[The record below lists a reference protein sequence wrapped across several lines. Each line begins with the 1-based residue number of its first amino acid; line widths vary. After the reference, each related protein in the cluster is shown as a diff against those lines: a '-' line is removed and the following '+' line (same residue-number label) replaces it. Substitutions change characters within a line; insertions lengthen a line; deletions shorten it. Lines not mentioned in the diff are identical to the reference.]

1 MSHPK
6 RLLLFL
12 VFSAGAAAASAQET
26 GAAGAAGM
34 SLWEILRS
42 GGFVMVVLGIV
53 SAIALALVFYYFF
66 ALRRESVIPAN
77 LVEEARAAA
86 DRGDLGALTAACEAY
101 PSPTAEILG
110 TGLERARIRGAL
122 DSGQFREAVEA
133 EGERQV
139 ASLRQQIRYLYD
151 ISVICPMIGL
161 LGTVIGMIRSFI
173 RVDPR
178 IGGLTL
184 SETVVE
190 GNPLGLAGGVSQALI
205 TTASGLVVAIPA
217 MILFSYFRGRVSRLA
232 SEMEA
237 VCGEIAA
244 RLRGARG

>member
-1 MSHPK
+1 M
-6 RLLLFL
+6 LLT
-12 VFSAGAAAASAQET
+12 VAAATVGAQE
-26 GAAGAAGM
+26 AASEAGGGM
-34 SLWEILRS
+34 SLWEILES
-42 GGFVMVVLGIV
+42 GGLVMIVLGVI

-66 ALRRESVIPAN
+66 ALRREGIVPGG

-86 DRGDLGALTAACEAY
+86 DRGDFGALTAACEAY
-101 PSPTAEILG
+101 PSPTADILG
-110 TGLERARIRGAL
+110 TGLERSRVRGML
-122 DSGQFREAVEA
+122 DAGLFRDAIEA
-133 EGERQV
+133 EGARQV
-139 ASLRQQIRYLYD
+139 ASLRQQIRYLHD
-151 ISVICPMIGL
+151 ISVVSPMIGL

-217 MILFSYFRGRVSRLA
+217 MILFSYFRGKVSRLTA
-232 SEMEA
+232 EMEA

>member
-1 MSHPK
+1 MTYPK
-6 RLLLFL
+6 GFL
-12 VFSAGAAAASAQET
+12 VPILFSAAAATAAAQEASP
-26 GAAGAAGM
+26 AAGAGM

-42 GGFVMVVLGIV
+42 GGVVMIVLGVV
-53 SAIALALVFYYFF
+53 SAIALALVLYYFF
-66 ALRRESVIPAN
+66 ALRRESIVPAG

-101 PSPTAEILG
+101 PSPTADILG

-133 EGERQV
+133 EGARQV
-139 ASLRQQIRYLYD
+139 ASLRQQIRYLHD
-151 ISVICPMIGL
+151 ISVISPMIGL

-237 VCGEIAA
+237 VSGEVAA